1 MALIEKLE
9 YGNWEQ
15 ILRSSFTYALWIL
28 KEDRFAHVG
37 SSVDDIR
44 SWLGI
49 GGISRFRDNL
59 REQMQRRRLPE
70 HRRNAIMACVEQLE
84 QEKHPEICELIA
96 QRIIPGKLG
105 DLASP
110 NRISFDVAADFDI
123 DDLLERLNR
132 GERPFEDW
140 MYAHGYT
147 RQHVAEVYRIID
159 SHLAPLGIHPPPFE
173 P

>member
-1 MALIEKLE
+1 MALIEHLE
-9 YGNWEQ
+9 RDNWEQ

-44 SWLGI
+44 SWLGM
-49 GGISRFRDNL
+49 GGLSRFRDAL

-70 HRRNAIMACVEQLE
+70 HRVKAIMACVEQLE
-84 QEKHPEICELIA
+84 QEKHPEICQLIS

-105 DLASP
+105 DLAGP

-159 SHLAPLGIHPPPFE
+159 GHLAPLGIHPPPFE